1 MGRVAWKLCV
11 LAFVLA
17 AAAVG
22 AGCGGDDGGGGART
36 LKWYVFAEPS
46 GAFQE
51 AASNC
56 TKQANGRYKVEL
68 VDLPTNADQQR
79 ELVVR
84 RLAAEDSDIDIIG
97 MDVIWTAEFSEA
109 KWIKEITGRARE
121 RAEQGVLPGPLETA
135 KYRGRLWTV
144 PFTTNTQLLWYRKD
158 LVKQVPKTWDEM
170 IDQAERLDTTIQV
183 QAARYEG
190 LVVWFNSLVASAGG
204 EIVNDAGD
212 PVLGPP
218 AVQAAEVMKRL
229 ASSSAAPP
237 ALTNNRE
244 DQARLGFESGA
255 SAFQVNYT
263 FVYASAKTGAEGNPT
278 TKKVFDNMGWARWP
292 SVDEGTPSR
301 VTLGGINLGIGA
313 YSKNPD
319 LATEAALCLAE
330 PDNQVIAAEKGG
342 LPPTNEAL
350 YEDDKIK
357 QAFPFADLLRDTLAD
372 GAPRPVTPAYSDISL
387 AIQQTLHPPQAIAPQ
402 KTIEDLKDNIETVSD
417 GGIF

>member
-1 MGRVAWKLCV
+1 MGKA
-11 LAFVLA
+11 AITIGIALA
-17 AAAVG
+17 ALLG
-22 AGCGGDDGGGGART
+22 TGCGSDESAGGSRT
-36 LKWYVFAEPS
+36 LNWYVFAEPS

-51 AASNC
+51 AADNC
-56 TKQANGRYKVEL
+56 TKQSGGRYKVEI

-84 RLAAEDSDIDIIG
+84 RLAAEDDDIDIIG
-97 MDVIWTAEFSEA
+97 MDVIWTAEFAEA
-109 KWIKEITGRARE
+109 EWIKEITGSARARAE
-121 RAEQGVLPGPLETA
+121 RGVLSGPLETA
-135 KYRGRLWTV
+135 KYKGRLWTI

-170 IDQAERLDTTIQV
+170 IDQAERLNTTIQV

-204 EIVNDAGD
+204 EIVNDAGE

-218 AVQAAEVMKRL
+218 AVQAAEVMKKL
-229 ASSSAAPP
+229 ATSSAAPP

-263 FVYASAKTGAEGNPT
+263 FVYASAKTGAETNPEI
-278 TKKVFDNMGWARWP
+278 KKIYDNMGWARWP
-292 SVDEGTPSR
+292 RVDPGKPSR

-313 YSKNPD
+313 FSKNPD
-319 LATEAALCLAE
+319 LATEAAICLAQ

-342 LPPTNEAL
+342 LPPTNTAL
-350 YEDDKIK
+350 YETERIK
-357 QAFPFADLLRDTLAD
+357 KAFPFAKLLRDTLAD
-372 GAPRPVTPAYSDISL
+372 GVPRPVTPAYSDISL
-387 AIQQTLHPPQAIAPQ
+387 AIQQTLHPPQDIDPQ
-402 KTIEDLKDNIETVSD
+402 KTIDDLKSNIDTVSN

>member
-1 MGRVAWKLCV
+1 MRKAVFIACAIGLTV
-11 LAFVLA
+11 
-17 AAAVG
+17 VG
-22 AGCGGDDGGGGART
+22 AGCGGSDDEGGART

-56 TKQANGRYKVEL
+56 TKQANGRYRVEI

-97 MDVIWTAEFSEA
+97 MDVIWTAEFAEA
-109 KWIKEITGRARE
+109 EWIRELTGANRE
-121 RAEQGVLPGPLETA
+121 RAERSVLPGPLETA
-135 KYRGRLWTV
+135 KYKGRLWTI

-158 LVKQVPKTWDEM
+158 LVEEPPRTWDEM
-170 IDQAERLDTTIQV
+170 IAQAERLDTKIQV

-190 LVVWFNSLVASAGG
+190 FTVWFNSLVASAGG
-204 EIVNDAGD
+204 EIVNAAGD
-212 PVLGPP
+212 PVLGRP
-218 AVQAAEVMKRL
+218 AVGAAEVMKRL

-244 DQARLGFESGA
+244 DQARLGFESGD

-263 FVYASAKTGAEGNPT
+263 FVYASAKSGAEGNPQ

-292 SVDEGTPSR
+292 SVKAGESSK
-301 VTLGGINLGIGA
+301 VTLGGINLGIGS

-319 LATEAALCLAE
+319 LAFEAALCLARPE
-330 PDNQVIAAEKGG
+330 NQIIAAEKGG
-342 LPPTNEAL
+342 LPPTSESL
-350 YEDDKIK
+350 YEDPKIRK
-357 QAFPFADLLRDTLAD
+357 AFPFADVLRETLAD
-372 GAPRPVTPAYSDISL
+372 GVPRPVSPAYSDISL
-387 AIQQTLHPPQAIAPQ
+387 AIQQTLHPPQDIDPQ
-402 KTIEDLKDNIETVSD
+402 KSIDELNSNLQEVKR

>member
-1 MGRVAWKLCV
+1 MRKVAITIGI
-11 LAFVLA
+11 A
-17 AAAVG
+17 AAALFVG
-22 AGCGGDDGGGGART
+22 AGCGSDDSSGGSRT
-36 LKWYVFAEPS
+36 LNWYVFAEPS

-51 AASNC
+51 AADNC
-56 TKQANGRYKVEL
+56 TKESNGRYRVEI

-84 RLAAEDSDIDIIG
+84 RLAAEDEDIDIIG
-97 MDVIWTAEFSEA
+97 MDVIWTAEFAEA
-109 KWIKEITGRARE
+109 EWIREITGRARE
-121 RAEQGVLPGPLETA
+121 RAERGVLPGPLETA
-135 KYRGRLWTV
+135 KYKGRLWTV

-158 LVKQVPKTWDEM
+158 LVDQVPKTWDEM

-190 LVVWFNSLVASAGG
+190 FVVWFNSLVASAGG
-204 EIVNDAGD
+204 EIVDAAGE

-218 AVQAAEVMKRL
+218 AVRAAEVMKRL

-263 FVYASAKTGAEGNPT
+263 FVYASAKSGAEGNPAI
-278 TKKVFDNMGWARWP
+278 KKIFDNMAWARWP
-292 SVDEGTPSR
+292 SVDANEPSR

-319 LATEAALCLAE
+319 LATEAALCLAQS
-330 PDNQVIAAEKGG
+330 DNQVIAAEKGG
-342 LPPTNEAL
+342 LPPTSSAL
-350 YEDDKIK
+350 YDDAKIK
-357 QAFPFADLLRDTLAD
+357 AAFPFARLLRDTLAD
-372 GAPRPVTPAYSDISL
+372 GVPRPVTPAYSDISL
-387 AIQQTLHPPQAIAPQ
+387 AIQQTLHPPTDIDPP
-402 KTIEDLKDNIETVSD
+402 KTIEDLKDNIDTVSN

>member
-1 MGRVAWKLCV
+1 MGRVACMLSALA
-11 LAFVLA
+11 LAFVG
-17 AAAVG
+17 G
-22 AGCGGDDGGGGART
+22 ACGSDDGGGGART

-56 TKQANGRYKVEL
+56 TKQANGRYRVEI

-97 MDVIWTAEFSEA
+97 MDVIWTAEFAEA
-109 KWIKEITGRARE
+109 EWIKEITGANRE

-135 KYRGRLWTV
+135 KYKGRLWTI

-158 LVKQVPKTWDEM
+158 LVKEPPKTWDEM
-170 IDQAERLDTTIQV
+170 IEQAERLNTTIQV

-190 LVVWFNSLVASAGG
+190 FVVWFNSLVASAGG
-204 EIVNDAGD
+204 EIVNDAGK

-229 ASSSAAPP
+229 TASSAAPP
-237 ALTNNRE
+237 AVTNNRE

-263 FVYASAKTGAEGNPT
+263 FVYASAKTGAETNPA
-278 TKKVFDNMGWARWP
+278 TKKVFDNMAWARWP
-292 SVDEGTPSR
+292 GVDPDQKSR
-301 VTLGGINLGIGA
+301 VTLGGINLGVGS
-313 YSKNPD
+313 YSENPD
-319 LATEAALCLAE
+319 LATEAALCLAQ
-330 PDNQVIAAEKGG
+330 PDNQVIASEKGG
-342 LPPTNEAL
+342 LPPTNEKL
-350 YEDDKIK
+350 YDDEKIK
-357 QAFPFADLLRDTLAD
+357 KAFPFADLLRETLAD
-372 GAPRPVTPAYSDISL
+372 GVPRPVTPAYSDISL
-387 AIQQTLHPPQAIAPQ
+387 AIQQTLHPPQDIDPP
-402 KTIEDLKDNIETVSD
+402 KTIEDLRDNIDTVSE
-417 GGIF
+417 GGLF

>member
-1 MGRVAWKLCV
+1 L
-11 LAFVLA
+11 
-17 AAAVG
+17 VG
-22 AGCGGDDGGGGART
+22 AGCGSGDDEGGART

-56 TKQANGRYKVEL
+56 TKQANGRYRVEI

-97 MDVIWTAEFSEA
+97 MDVIWTAEFAEA
-109 KWIKEITGRARE
+109 EWIREVTGENRR
-121 RAEQGVLPGPLETA
+121 RAEEGVLPGPLETA
-135 KYRGRLWTV
+135 KYKGRLWTI

-158 LVKQVPKTWDEM
+158 LVDEPPKTWDEM
-170 IDQAERLDTTIQV
+170 IDQAERLDTKIQV

-190 LVVWFNSLVASAGG
+190 LTVWFNSLVASAGG

-212 PVLGPP
+212 PVLGPS
-218 AVQAAEVMKRL
+218 AVDAAEVMKRL
-229 ASSSAAPP
+229 ATSSAAPP
-237 ALTNNRE
+237 ALSNNRE
-244 DQARLGFESGA
+244 DQARLGFESGG

-263 FVYASAKTGAEGNPT
+263 FVYASAKSGAEGNPQ

-292 SVDEGTPSR
+292 GVMEGEQSR

-313 YSKNPD
+313 YSENPD
-319 LATEAALCLAE
+319 LAAQAALCLAE
-330 PDNQVIAAEKGG
+330 PENQIIAAEKGG
-342 LPPTNEAL
+342 LPPTSEQL
-350 YEDDKIK
+350 YENPKIRD
-357 QAFPFADLLRDTLAD
+357 AFPFADLLRDTLAE
-372 GAPRPVTPAYSDISL
+372 GVPRPVTPAYSDISL
-387 AIQQTLHPPQAIAPQ
+387 AIQQTLHPPRDIEPQ
-402 KTIEDLKDNIETVSD
+402 QSIDELKSNIEEVKQ